1 LAINPFP
8 SDAPPSQQSG
18 VAMIT
23 SAEDAVAAHQ
33 RVSELA
39 WRDAIK
45 GSAAADR
52 VRALVSATRA

>member
-1 LAINPFP
+1 
-8 SDAPPSQQSG
+8 
-18 VAMIT
+18 MIT

-39 WRDAIK
+39 WREAIK

-52 VRALVSATRA
+52 VRALAAAARA